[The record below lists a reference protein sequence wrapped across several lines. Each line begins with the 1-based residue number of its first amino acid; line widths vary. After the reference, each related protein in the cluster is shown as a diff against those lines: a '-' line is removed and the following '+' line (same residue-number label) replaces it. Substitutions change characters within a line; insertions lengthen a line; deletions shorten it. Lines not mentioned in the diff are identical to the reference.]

1 MPILKVAFISGDH
14 PFDVISMYDLLADFD
29 GMKVYPQH
37 ILDFCTDT
45 GGGNGTLS
53 RGSHGIG
60 GSYGAGRQV
69 YDALVFYN
77 MTMDTPTADNEEGAQ
92 KALRETIESFG
103 SIRQG
108 LVILHHALLA
118 FPEWRKWSDIV
129 GIENRKFGFYPDQV
143 VPFNVESADHP
154 IMKGVDNFTM
164 TDETYT
170 LDEPDN
176 DSALLLSTTHKQSIK
191 SIAWCREHQKS
202 RVFCYQSG
210 HDNTSF
216 SNSSFQTILRN
227 GILWAAGAV

>member
-1 MPILKVAFISGDH
+1 MPILKIAFISGDH

-45 GGGNGTLS
+45 GGSYGAGGGNGTLS
-53 RGSHGIG
+53 RGQG
-60 GSYGAGRQV
+60 

-77 MTMDTPTADNEEGAQ
+77 MTMDTPSADDEGGAQ
-92 KALRETIESFG
+92 KALRETVESFG
-103 SIRQG
+103 STRQG

-118 FPEWRKWSDIV
+118 FPEWQKWSDIV
-129 GIENRKFGFYPDQV
+129 GIENRKFGFYPDQS
-143 VPFNVESADHP
+143 VPFTVEAPDHP
-154 IMKGVDNFTM
+154 ITKGLENFTM
-164 TDETYT
+164 IDETYT
-170 LDEPDN
+170 LNEPDN
-176 DSALLLSTTHKQSIK
+176 ESALLLSTTHEQSIK

-210 HDNTSF
+210 HDNTSYT
-216 SNSSFQTILRN
+216 NSSFQTILRN